1 MSDTG
6 DPVWVCRQT
15 LIQKNTKTVQLIK
28 YKVYRFF
35 AENYFSI
42 LSISNIFSCSQR
54 FRSFFCKKQLVAERF
69 GKLLWF

>member
-28 YKVYRFF
+28 YKVYRFLQKTTF
-35 AENYFSI
+35 PYY
-42 LSISNIFSCSQR
+42 LSVTYSAVPSASDL
-54 FRSFFCKKQLVAERF
+54 FCKKQLVTERF